1 MKNKS
6 GLLITILIVVCFILS
21 IQNFSLAEIIVLKS
35 GQKIE
40 GKILERTDKYIKL
53 DFYGVSLT
61 YWLDEIDH
69 IEDKNYPSDKNISNP
84 ISLSTNN
91 NSLEGKSPQKLFE
104 QFSPAVVTIDV
115 KMSSGASGSG
125 SGFIIDPNGI
135 VVTNYHVT
143 SEAKEIKIKLKDQ
156 REYQVEYIIGY
167 DTNNDFCILKI
178 NAFNLP
184 FIPIG
189 DSSQIGA
196 GERVYVI
203 GNPLGFD
210 YTISDGLIS
219 SFRNILGTQWIQIS
233 APISK
238 GSSGSPVIN
247 SNGKVIGIVT
257 FMMSE
262 GQNLNFALPI
272 NQIKPSIYK
281 KDKITFSKFLQQ
293 KSEAEKYCF
302 LGLESYLQS
311 NFEEAERNYKKA
323 LELDPAC
330 WQAYASLGGIYG
342 IKGDFN
348 KALEYLKKA
357 AELNQESEEINISLG
372 SIYSKLGDPEQ
383 AIRFFSNAV
392 RINPYSAL
400 AYCGLGENYYLLGNF
415 NEAISNH
422 RKALSI
428 NPNYAQAYKSL
439 GMAFCFSDQHKEG
452 IRNLNKAIEL
462 DPNDIDALILL
473 SMVYGYLGNERQ
485 ANEIM
490 SEAKKLLKKQ
500 GRENEIVDIEESVR
514 NYVDKIKRNLKG
526 KDAVLGKDTFEDS
539 LIVFDSP
546 RLPFTIKYPKNWH
559 TREESSAVFLSR
571 EPTYKSSDVFIVGV
585 SVSSHKGYLLDLEWD
600 YFKNFQINFFKEKG
614 LEVTN
619 IEEKYI
625 DDHPALTFL
634 ASDNIH
640 KMFLIYIKKD
650 SDLIN
655 VCLESPS
662 HEWKEYESIFKE
674 IISSFKIR

>member
-6 GLLITILIVVCFILS
+6 GLLITIPIIICFILS
-21 IQNFSLAEIIVLKS
+21 IQDFSLAEIIVLKS
-35 GQKIE
+35 GRKIE

-61 YWLDEIDH
+61 YWVDEIDH
-69 IEDKNYPSDKNISNP
+69 IEDKNYPLDKNIPNSV
-84 ISLSTNN
+84 SLSTND

-115 KMSSGASGSG
+115 KMSSGASELG
-125 SGFIIDPNGI
+125 SGFIIEPNGI
-135 VVTNYHVT
+135 VVTNYHVI

-167 DTNNDFCILKI
+167 DTNKDFCIFKI
-178 NAFNLP
+178 NALNLP

-219 SFRNILGTQWIQIS
+219 SFRNILETQWIQIS

-247 SNGKVIGIVT
+247 FNGKVIGIVT
-257 FMMSE
+257 FMMPE

-272 NQIKPSIYK
+272 NQIKPSLYK
-281 KDKITFSKFLQQ
+281 KDKITFSQFLQQ
-293 KSEAEKYCF
+293 KSEAEKYYF

-323 LELDPAC
+323 LELDLAC
-330 WQAYASLGGIYG
+330 WQAYASLGAMYG
-342 IKGDFN
+342 TKGDFN

-357 AELNQESEEINISLG
+357 SELNQESEGINISLG
-372 SIYSKLGDPEQ
+372 SIYNKLGDPEQ
-383 AIRFFSNAV
+383 AIRFFNNAV

-400 AYCGLGENYYLLGNF
+400 AYCGLGENYYLLGDF

-428 NPNYAQAYKSL
+428 NPNYAEAYKSL
-439 GMAFCFSDQHKEG
+439 GMAFFVSDQHEEG

-462 DPNDIDALILL
+462 DPDDTDALILL
-473 SMVYGYLGNERQ
+473 SIVYGSVGNERQ

-490 SEAKKLLKKQ
+490 SEAKKLLKKE
-500 GRENEIVDIEESVR
+500 GRENEIVDIEKSVKD
-514 NYVDKIKRNLKG
+514 YADKIKKNLKG
-526 KDAVLGKDTFEDS
+526 RNTVLGKDSLKDS
-539 LIVFDSP
+539 LILFDGP
-546 RLPFTIKYPKNWH
+546 QLPFTIKYPKNWY
-559 TREESSAVFLSR
+559 TKEESGAVFLSR
-571 EPTYKSSDVFIVGV
+571 EPLYKPSDVFIVGV
-585 SVSSHKGYLLDLEWD
+585 SVFWYKGKLLDLEWD
-600 YFKNFQINFFKEKG
+600 YFKNLQINFFKEKG

-625 DDHPALTFL
+625 DNHPALTFL
-634 ASDNIH
+634 ASDNTH
-640 KMFLIYIKKD
+640 KMFCIDIKKD
-650 SDLIN
+650 YDLISA
-655 VCLESPS
+655 VLESPG
-662 HEWKEYESIFKE
+662 HEWKEYEPIFKE
-674 IISSFKIR
+674 IMSSFKIR